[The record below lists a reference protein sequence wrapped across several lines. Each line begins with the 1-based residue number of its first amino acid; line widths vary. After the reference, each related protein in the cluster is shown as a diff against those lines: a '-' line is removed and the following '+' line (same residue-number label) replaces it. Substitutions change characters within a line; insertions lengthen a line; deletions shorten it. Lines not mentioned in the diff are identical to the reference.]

1 MAMMVQMADG
11 GGSGKKKEETAV
23 RPEGRTR
30 NIQGTGSGLYRR
42 GEGLNT
48 GPVGTGT
55 AEGAKVVAQ
64 YAGKSTSSSG
74 GGGSSGSSSSSSA
87 PQKAEVYEAADYVS
101 TLPQFQKPEANPEL
115 RKLYEDAMTTLE
127 RMKGETPTY
136 GSQYD
141 EQIKSLYDQIVG
153 RQPFKYDSATDPLYQ
168 QYVRDYTERGQEAM
182 KDTMGKAASLTGGYG
197 SSYAQAVGQQAYD
210 SYLRRLGEVLPEMYG
225 MALDTYNAEGDALQ
239 KQLQTTAEL
248 ESSDYARYLDRLN
261 QYNRELALAQAD
273 ADTAYARM
281 IDDDERTYSR
291 AVDDYERQLTA
302 DDLDYE
308 RKQNYYNRLVSLIG
322 IGYAP
327 TAQDYANAGL
337 SPTQGA
343 AIRQQYLNS
352 IAPSSSGGGG
362 GGGRTTKPTNSPSSS
377 PISSPTSSKYSLSDV
392 ASDLANAKTSGQVLD
407 IGRAYDQAVKAGQTS
422 FTQAEWNK
430 FKNEHRI

>member
-1 MAMMVQMADG
+1 
-11 GGSGKKKEETAV
+11 
-23 RPEGRTR
+23 
-30 NIQGTGSGLYRR
+30 
-42 GEGLNT
+42 
-48 GPVGTGT
+48 
-55 AEGAKVVAQ
+55 
-64 YAGKSTSSSG
+64 
-74 GGGSSGSSSSSSA
+74 
-87 PQKAEVYEAADYVS
+87 
-101 TLPQFQKPEANPEL
+101 
-115 RKLYEDAMTTLE
+115 
-127 RMKGETPTY
+127 
-136 GSQYD
+136 
-141 EQIKSLYDQIVG
+141 
-153 RQPFKYDSATDPLYQ
+153 
-168 QYVRDYTERGQEAM
+168 
-182 KDTMGKAASLTGGYG
+182 
-197 SSYAQAVGQQAYD
+197 
-210 SYLRRLGEVLPEMYG
+210 

-308 RKQNYYNRLVSLIG
+308 RKQDYYNRLVSLIG

-362 GGGRTTKPTNSPSSS
+362 GSGRTAKTTSTSTPATPTTKPTTTTPSKEQMKQEYLAELERQGY
-377 PISSPTSSKYSLSDV
+377 SKGSQLYQS
-392 ASDLANAKTSGQVLD
+392 VL
-407 IGRAYDQAVKAGQTS
+407 RS
-422 FTQAEWNK
+422 
-430 FKNEHRI
+430 